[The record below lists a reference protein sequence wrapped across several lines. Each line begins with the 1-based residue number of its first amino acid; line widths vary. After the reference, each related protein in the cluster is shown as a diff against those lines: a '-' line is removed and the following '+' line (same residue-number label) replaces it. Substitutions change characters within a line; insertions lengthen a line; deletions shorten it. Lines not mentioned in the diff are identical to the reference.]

1 MNPAYVRPERPL
13 ASRFSRVWIFK
24 RQMLARVKRNAS
36 APPTRRARR
45 SPPPSRCRYRRRQQ
59 RRPRRRRRA
68 PARCASSHGTRSVA
82 APRAP
87 EVGESR
93 ASRARSR
100 DVRALALARSCGAS
114 SPCAA
119 LKSAESRARASIGR
133 VEPVSER
140 VCRTRALAGALA
152 NRGRRRAG
160 HRGKHARGR
169 RRARVKYS
177 VLALCWPSLSLSL
190 SRYARANA
198 DGAHAAF
205 SYLGER
211 DDDVTAVSRR
221 VDGVEGGGGPNF
233 TAPCARVDARS
244 TARVSA
250 KPGVKPA

>member
-59 RRPRRRRRA
+59 RRP
-68 PARCASSHGTRSVA
+68 T
-82 APRAP
+82 APRARTMRVVAWHAQRRRP
-87 EVGESR
+87 ARAGGWGESR
-93 ASRARSR
+93 VARALARRARARARALMRRVLAVCGAEKRRVSRAR
-100 DVRALALARSCGAS
+100 D
-114 SPCAA
+114 
-119 LKSAESRARASIGR
+119 R

-233 TAPCARVDARS
+233 TAPCARVDGAQLGQL
-244 TARVSA
+244 
-250 KPGVKPA
+250 PGCPLNPLEPS

>member
-36 APPTRRARR
+36 ARRRRAARAA
-45 SPPPSRCRYRRRQQ
+45 RRR
-59 RRPRRRRRA
+59 RHVVGTAGASSAGRRRRA

-119 LKSAESRARASIGR
+119 LKSAESRARAI
-133 VEPVSER
+133 
-140 VCRTRALAGALA
+140 
-152 NRGRRRAG
+152 
-160 HRGKHARGR
+160 
-169 RRARVKYS
+169 
-177 VLALCWPSLSLSL
+177 VLNL
-190 SRYARANA
+190 
-198 DGAHAAF
+198 
-205 SYLGER
+205 
-211 DDDVTAVSRR
+211 
-221 VDGVEGGGGPNF
+221 
-233 TAPCARVDARS
+233 
-244 TARVSA
+244 
-250 KPGVKPA
+250 